1 MYLSYKKL
9 KIEIKIEFEWW
20 EVFLREINYSILQLR
35 YLDTDKINIR
45 RYSDNAEYDVYQ
57 KWIEIAEAKWKP
69 IFSGARRQP
78 AHIDRVILAA
88 TTHP

>member
-35 YLDTDKINIR
+35 YLDTDKVNIR

-57 KWIEIAEAKWKP
+57 MNRNRG
-69 IFSGARRQP
+69 S
-78 AHIDRVILAA
+78 
-88 TTHP
+88 

>member
-9 KIEIKIEFEWW
+9 KIEIKIEFERWK
-20 EVFLREINYSILQLR
+20 VFLREINYSILQLR

-57 KWIEIAEAKWKP
+57 K
-69 IFSGARRQP
+69 
-78 AHIDRVILAA
+78 
-88 TTHP
+88 